1 MAAVPPVDIPPIEE
15 PPVDPLGIVHQ
26 ALILCGVIEDINRVR
41 IIVFEGI
48 NSVVFMGNLTDEE
61 IEKMA
66 GRLAKHTPANMRVIL
81 GMGQIKRL
89 KTFAYWV
96 RKMRREGKPVDLDMM
111 DAAALDTIADKVA
124 LTTPSKADEKLFYP
138 PLFDPK
144 KYVAWSRSFA
154 NYLDSRIGK
163 SDVPLSY
170 VVHPEDANPDEAV
183 DEYQCPML
191 RGANGFLSQ

>member
-1 MAAVPPVDIPPIEE
+1 MAAVPPVDDIPPMEE
-15 PPVDPLGIVHQ
+15 PPVDPLAIVHQ
-26 ALILCGVIEDINRVR
+26 ALILCGVIEDIDRVR

-66 GRLAKHTPANMRVIL
+66 GRLAKRTPANTRVIL
-81 GMGQIKRL
+81 GMGQIKRT

-96 RKMRREGKPVDLDMM
+96 RKMHHEGKPVDLDAM
-111 DAAALDTIADKVA
+111 DAAALDTVADEVA

-138 PLFDPK
+138 PPFDAK

-170 VVHPEDANPDEAV
+170 VIRPADANPDDAV
-183 DEYQCPML
+183 DEYQ
-191 RGANGFLSQ
+191 